1 MNTQHNMEERLWNYI
16 DGLSSA
22 DEKKAVEKLLQ
33 DNADPI
39 AIVWREKYK
48 ELLEVNSLLK
58 SSKLDAP
65 SLRFTKNIMEEI
77 AKLHVAPAAKNYIN
91 KKIIWGITF
100 FFIAMITG
108 FLLYGFMQMDF
119 SAAGGSDLS
128 KRISQFD
135 ISKFFNNTWVNAL
148 MMVNIVFGLS
158 LFDNYLSQ
166 KRKKFRKEA

>member
-1 MNTQHNMEERLWNYI
+1 MNTQRSTEERLWDYI

-22 DEKKAVEKLLQ
+22 GEKTAVEKLLQ
-33 DNADPI
+33 DNAE
-39 AIVWREKYK
+39 WRAKYK
-48 ELLEVNSLLK
+48 ELLEVNSLLQ
-58 SSKLDAP
+58 SSELDAP
-65 SLRFTKNIMEEI
+65 SMRFTKNVMEEI
-77 AKLHVAPAAKNYIN
+77 SKLHVAPAAKSYIN

-119 SAAGGSDLS
+119 SGSGSGSDFS
-128 KRISQFD
+128 KKLSQFD

-148 MMVNIVFGLS
+148 MMVNIVLGLF
-158 LFDNYLSQ
+158 LFDNYLNQ